1 MLKNLFLFL
10 LIPILSSAQ
19 TIGFSKGDSVDI
31 FLQSGETELINKATS
46 LWQEPES
53 QTFMA
58 EFKKKF
64 PESFEKQIRYKQLL
78 SANVDDWEMSLFDE
92 RKNQLD
98 FLKNYPVKDKLPA
111 DFQKLVE
118 TEIRWNYW
126 HLLLAYSITRS
137 NLDTKLTRV
146 VSLPSVMIEGLD
158 PQKIQDE
165 SLLISESYRNFLP
178 FFVTYFNSQEQKFVK
193 YADQVKAL
201 SDKNNYALKYLKG
214 KVLAYT
220 LSKLIYDNC
229 GRISSSAAKYWIS
242 QIASDPYRKLL
253 ISHCQETL
261 NKKEEVAV
269 KKKEKEEKGQ
279 SRKELANSGEYPV
292 LTDLKGNQFN
302 FARYKG
308 KVIYVDFWA
317 SWCGPCRQEFPYSK
331 KIHASLTEKQKKNIV
346 FLYISI
352 DEDPEN
358 WKNAIEKLQLD
369 NGDHGYSEGGWASEV
384 VKKYQINGIP
394 RYMIIDKNGTIVQ
407 ADAVRPSNPATLEI
421 LLKLIGIS

>member
-1 MLKNLFLFL
+1 MLKKLFL
-10 LIPILSSAQ
+10 LLLLPILSSAQ
-19 TIGFSKGDSVDI
+19 ITGFSKSDSLDI
-31 FLQSGETELINKATS
+31 FLESGENELINKSKS
-46 LWQEPES
+46 LFLEPES
-53 QTFMA
+53 QIFMA
-58 EFKKKF
+58 EFIKKF
-64 PESFEKQIRYKQLL
+64 PVSFEKEIRYRLLL
-78 SANVDDWEMSLFDE
+78 STNVDDWEMELYDE

-98 FLKNYPVKDKLPA
+98 FLRNYPAKDKLSS

-146 VSLPSVMIEGLD
+146 VSLPSVMIEELD

-165 SLLISESYRNFLP
+165 SLLISASYRNFLP

-193 YADQVKAL
+193 YADQVKAI

-214 KVLAYT
+214 KVLDFT
-220 LSKLIYDNC
+220 LSKMMYDYC

-242 QIASDPYRKLL
+242 QITSDNYRKLL
-253 ISHCQETL
+253 INHCQETL

-269 KKKEKEEKGQ
+269 NKKEKETKGQ
-279 SRKELANSGEYPV
+279 SQKELANTSEYPI
-292 LTDLKGNQFN
+292 LTDIKGNQFN
-302 FARYKG
+302 FAKYKG

-317 SWCGPCRQEFPYSK
+317 SWCGPCRQEFPFSK

-352 DEDPEN
+352 DDDPEN
-358 WKNAIEKLQLD
+358 WKNAVEKLQLD
-369 NGDHGYSEGGWASEV
+369 NGDHGFSEGGWASDV
-384 VKKYQINGIP
+384 VRRYQINGIP
-394 RYMIIDKNGTIVQ
+394 RYMIIDKSGNIVQ
-407 ADAVRPSNPATLEI
+407 MDAVRPSNPATLEI
-421 LLKLIGIS
+421 LLKLIGVS

>member
-1 MLKNLFLFL
+1 MLKKLFL
-10 LIPILSSAQ
+10 LILLPILSSAQ
-19 TIGFSKGDSVDI
+19 ITGFSKSDSVDI
-31 FLQSGETELINKATS
+31 FLQSGETELINKATA
-46 LWQEPES
+46 LFQEPES
-53 QTFMA
+53 QLFMA

-64 PESFEKQIRYKQLL
+64 PVSFEKEIRYRLLL
-78 SANVDDWEMSLFDE
+78 SRNVDDWEMELYDE

-98 FLKNYPVKDKLPA
+98 FLKNYPSKDKLSA
-111 DFQKLVE
+111 DFQKLAE
-118 TEIRWNYW
+118 AEILWNYW

-146 VSLPSVMIEGLD
+146 VSLPSVMIEELD

-193 YADQVKAL
+193 YADQVKAI

-214 KVLAYT
+214 KVLDYT
-220 LSKLIYDNC
+220 LSKMLYDYC
-229 GRISSSAAKYWIS
+229 GRITSSAAKYWIS
-242 QIASDPYRKLL
+242 QVSSENYRKLL
-253 ISHCQETL
+253 INHCQETL
-261 NKKEEVAV
+261 NRKEEVAA

-279 SRKELANSGEYPV
+279 SQKELANSSEYPV

-302 FARYKG
+302 FAKYKG

-317 SWCGPCRQEFPYSK
+317 SWCGPCRQEFPFSK

-352 DEDPEN
+352 DEDPDN

-369 NGDHGYSEGGWASEV
+369 NGEHGYSEGGWASEV
-384 VKKYQINGIP
+384 VRKYQINGIP

-407 ADAVRPSNPATLEI
+407 LDAVRPSNPATLEI
-421 LLKLIGIS
+421 LLKLIGVS

>member
-1 MLKNLFLFL
+1 MLKKILLFL

-31 FLQSGETELINKATS
+31 FLQSGETALINQLNK
-46 LWQEPES
+46 LLQEPES

-64 PESFEKQIRYKQLL
+64 PDSFEKETRYKQLL
-78 SANVDDWEMSLFDE
+78 VANVDDWEMGLYDE

-98 FLKNYPVKDKLPA
+98 FLKNYPAKEKLSA

-118 TEIRWNYW
+118 SNIRWNYW

-146 VSLPSVMIEGLD
+146 VSLPSVMIEALD
-158 PQKIQDE
+158 PQKVQDE
-165 SLLISESYRNFLP
+165 SLLISESYRNFLS

-193 YADQVKAL
+193 YSDQVKAL
-201 SDKNNYALKYLKG
+201 TDKSNYALKYLKG
-214 KVLAYT
+214 KVLDYT
-220 LSKLIYDNC
+220 LSKLMYDNC
-229 GRISSSAAKYWIS
+229 GRITSSAAKYWIS
-242 QIASDPYRKLL
+242 QVSSDTYRKLL

-261 NKKEEVAV
+261 NKKEEIA
-269 KKKEKEEKGQ
+269 KKKEEKTQ
-279 SRKELANSGEYPV
+279 SPKELLNTSDYPV
-292 LTDLKGNQFN
+292 LTDINGNKFN
-302 FARYKG
+302 FAKYKG

-317 SWCGPCRQEFPYSK
+317 SWCGPCRQEFPFSK
-331 KIHASLTEKQKKNIV
+331 KIHASLTDKQKKSIV

-352 DEDPEN
+352 DEDPNN
-358 WKNAIEKLQLD
+358 WKNAVERLQLD
-369 NGDHGYSEGGWASEV
+369 NGEHGYSEGGWASEV
-384 VKKYQINGIP
+384 VRKYQINGIP

-407 ADAVRPSNPATLEI
+407 PDAVRPSSPDTLDI

>member
-1 MLKNLFLFL
+1 MLKKLFL
-10 LIPILSSAQ
+10 LILLPILSSAQ
-19 TIGFSKGDSVDI
+19 ITGFSKSDSVDI
-31 FLQSGETELINKATS
+31 FLQSGETELITKATG
-46 LWQEPES
+46 LFQEPES
-53 QTFMA
+53 QLFMA

-64 PESFEKQIRYKQLL
+64 PVSFEKEIRYRLLL
-78 SANVDDWEMSLFDE
+78 SRNVDDWEMELYDE

-98 FLKNYPVKDKLPA
+98 FLKNYPAKDKLSA
-111 DFQKLVE
+111 DFQKLAE
-118 TEIRWNYW
+118 AEIRWNYW

-146 VSLPSVMIEGLD
+146 VSLPSVMIEELD

-178 FFVTYFNSQEQKFVK
+178 FFVTYFNSQDQKFVK
-193 YADQVKAL
+193 YADQVKAI

-214 KVLAYT
+214 KVLDYT
-220 LSKLIYDNC
+220 LSKMLYDYC
-229 GRISSSAAKYWIS
+229 GRITSSAAKYWIS
-242 QIASDPYRKLL
+242 QVSSENYRKLL

-261 NKKEEVAV
+261 NRKEEVAA

-279 SRKELANSGEYPV
+279 SQKELTNSSEYPV
-292 LTDLKGNQFN
+292 LTDLRGNQFN
-302 FARYKG
+302 FAKYKG

-317 SWCGPCRQEFPYSK
+317 SWCGPCRQEFPFSK

-352 DEDPEN
+352 DENPDN

-369 NGDHGYSEGGWASEV
+369 NGEHGYSEGGWASEV
-384 VKKYQINGIP
+384 VRKYQINGIP

-407 ADAVRPSNPATLEI
+407 LDAVRPSNPATLEI
-421 LLKLIGIS
+421 LLKLIGVS

>member
-1 MLKNLFLFL
+1 MLKKLFLLL

-31 FLQSGETELINKATS
+31 FLESGETELINKAS
-46 LWQEPES
+46 GLLQEPES
-53 QTFMA
+53 QVFMA
-58 EFKKKF
+58 EFRKKF
-64 PESFEKQIRYKQLL
+64 PQSFEKEIRYKQLL
-78 SANVDDWEMSLFDE
+78 SANVDDWEMGLFNE
-92 RKNQLD
+92 RKNQMD
-98 FLKNYPVKDKLPA
+98 FLKNYPAKDKLSA

-201 SDKNNYALKYLKG
+201 SDKNNYALRYLKG
-214 KVLAYT
+214 KALDYT
-220 LSKLIYDNC
+220 LSKLMYDNC

-242 QIASDPYRKLL
+242 QVSSDPYRKLL
-253 ISHCQETL
+253 ISHCQATL

-269 KKKEKEEKGQ
+269 KKKDKEEKVQ
-279 SRKELANSGEYPV
+279 SQKELTNSGEFPV

-302 FARYKG
+302 FAKYKG
-308 KVIYVDFWA
+308 KVVYVDFWA

-369 NGDHGYSEGGWASEV
+369 NGEHGYSEGGWASEV
-384 VKKYQINGIP
+384 VRKYQINGIP

>member
-46 LWQEPES
+46 LLQEPES

-98 FLKNYPVKDKLPA
+98 FLKNYPAKDKLPA

-214 KVLAYT
+214 KVLDYT

-279 SRKELANSGEYPV
+279 SQKELANSGEYPV

>member
-1 MLKNLFLFL
+1 MLKKLFL
-10 LIPILSSAQ
+10 LILLPILSSAQ
-19 TIGFSKGDSVDI
+19 ITGFSKSDSVDI
-31 FLQSGETELINKATS
+31 FLQSGETELINKATG
-46 LWQEPES
+46 LFQEPES
-53 QTFMA
+53 QLFMA

-64 PESFEKQIRYKQLL
+64 PVSFEKEIRYRLLL
-78 SANVDDWEMSLFDE
+78 SRNVDDWEMELYDE

-98 FLKNYPVKDKLPA
+98 FLKNYPAKDKLSA
-111 DFQKLVE
+111 DFQKLAE
-118 TEIRWNYW
+118 AEIRWNYW

-146 VSLPSVMIEGLD
+146 VSLPSVMIEELD

-178 FFVTYFNSQEQKFVK
+178 FFVTYFNSQDQKFVK
-193 YADQVKAL
+193 YADQVKAI

-214 KVLAYT
+214 KVLDYT
-220 LSKLIYDNC
+220 LSKMLYDYC
-229 GRISSSAAKYWIS
+229 GRITSSAAKYWIS
-242 QIASDPYRKLL
+242 QVSSENYRKLL

-261 NKKEEVAV
+261 NRKEEVAA

-279 SRKELANSGEYPV
+279 SQKELTNSSEYPV

-302 FARYKG
+302 FAKYKG

-317 SWCGPCRQEFPYSK
+317 SWCGPCRQEFPFSK

-352 DEDPEN
+352 DEDPDN

-369 NGDHGYSEGGWASEV
+369 NGEHGYSEGGWASEV
-384 VKKYQINGIP
+384 VRKYQINGIP

-407 ADAVRPSNPATLEI
+407 LDAVRPSNPATLEI
-421 LLKLIGIS
+421 LLKLIGVS